1 VGTFTFGFVEQL
13 TGGMRNSVMALVVFF
28 VVSLAVLALVK
39 IKRMAVTV

>member
-1 VGTFTFGFVEQL
+1 
-13 TGGMRNSVMALVVFF
+13 MRNSVMARVVFF